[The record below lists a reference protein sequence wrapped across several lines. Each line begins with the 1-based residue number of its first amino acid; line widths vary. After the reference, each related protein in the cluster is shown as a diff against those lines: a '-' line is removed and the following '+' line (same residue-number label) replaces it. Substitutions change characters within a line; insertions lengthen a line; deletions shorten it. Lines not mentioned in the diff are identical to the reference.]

1 MKEHKI
7 HHLIAISGFVL
18 IGVFFIFG
26 TLYSKKTEIKI
37 IKQEQKD
44 ILELNKKY
52 ITKPIHVKGI
62 YMSSWVAGTKSVR
75 DNLTI
80 LIYKTE
86 INSVVIDFKD
96 STGIVSIPAQIDATI
111 DRKNAQSN
119 RVINLKDYIQE
130 LHDND
135 VYVIAR
141 IACFQDPI
149 YSKNHINGSV
159 QNLNGSLWVDK
170 HNLSWVDPA
179 NKDFQKY
186 ILDLSIEA
194 YDLGFDEINLDYIR
208 YPTDGS
214 IHKVFPISMENSQQN
229 VIKQF
234 VIYMHD
240 NLKNKNIPLSISVFG
255 QIVSD
260 KNDMGI
266 GQYYEDLLPYVDSI
280 SPMIYPSHFYKG
292 YKDLINPE
300 KSPYDTIYFSLKD
313 AIYRRDL
320 LGVDTE
326 IRPWLQ
332 DFSLA
337 VSYNEKEVEA
347 QIKAANDLG
356 IYSFLLWDPKN
367 HYTEEALK
375 VEFN

>member
-1 MKEHKI
+1 
-7 HHLIAISGFVL
+7 
-18 IGVFFIFG
+18 
-26 TLYSKKTEIKI
+26 
-37 IKQEQKD
+37 
-44 ILELNKKY
+44 
-52 ITKPIHVKGI
+52 
-62 YMSSWVAGTKSVR
+62 
-75 DNLTI
+75 
-80 LIYKTE
+80 LIYTTE
-86 INSVVIDFKD
+86 INSVVVDFKD
-96 STGIVSIPAQIDATI
+96 STGIVSIPAEFDASL

-119 RVINLKDYIQE
+119 RVLNLKDYIQE
-130 LHDND
+130 LHDNN
-135 VYVIAR
+135 VYVVAR

-149 YSKNHINGSV
+149 YSKNHIGESV
-159 QNLNGSLWVDK
+159 QNPDGSLWIDK

-194 YDLGFDEINLDYIR
+194 YGLGFDEINLDYIR

-214 IHKVFPISMENSQQN
+214 IDKIFPISGVSENWS
-229 VIKQF
+229 KQKNITDF

-280 SPMIYPSHFYKG
+280 SPMVYPSHFYKG
-292 YKDLINPE
+292 YKDLTNPE

-320 LGVDTE
+320 LGVETE

-332 DFSLA
+332 DFSLT
-337 VSYNEKEVEA
+337 VPYNEQEIKA

-367 HYTEEALK
+367 RYTENALNR
-375 VEFN
+375 EY